1 MRNAE
6 SPVLKFALYGAHS
19 SLGSALLSELLSRQ
33 HETVA
38 VVGDLNAVD
47 VHPGLRAKLGDL
59 YDAASVGESVAGMDA
74 VIVFASAPRLP
85 VGADDLPPGRQG
97 DLLDALRALDA
108 GMPRAKVQ
116 RLLLI
121 VDPAWL
127 DDACSALLLD
137 GALDW
142 TLVAAPEISGDFVLD
157 DFRRADE
164 SDDNAPLQSLRR
176 IAAGLVDELENP
188 QHRREMMNFVL

>member
-6 SPVLKFALYGAHS
+6 TPILKFALYGAHS

-33 HETVA
+33 HEAVA
-38 VVGDLNAVD
+38 VVGELNGVD

-59 YDAASVGESVAGMDA
+59 YDASSVGESVAGMDA

-85 VGADDLPPGRQG
+85 VGSADLSPTRQG
-97 DLLDALRALDA
+97 DLLGALQALDA
-108 GMPRAKVQ
+108 GLPKAKVR

-121 VDPAWL
+121 VDPAYL

-137 GALDW
+137 GSLDW
-142 TLVAAPEISGDFVLD
+142 TLVAAPEITGDFVLD
-157 DFRRADE
+157 DFRRNQQ
-164 SDDNAPLQSLRR
+164 DDASTPMHSLRR